1 MKRYTIRYRAT
12 DRRGQTVL
20 IVDDARG
27 TPYLF
32 AGESLQRPVTGA
44 DAGAA
49 LARQLAHEA
58 IWLRVPAVSP
68 YTLAELRHL
77 LAAPG
82 TTAGAVR
89 A

>member
-1 MKRYTIRYRAT
+1 MTRYTLRYRAT
-12 DRRGQTVL
+12 DRCGCTIL

-27 TPYLF
+27 TAYLF

-44 DAGAA
+44 DADAA

-68 YTLAELRHL
+68 YTLAELRD
-77 LAAPG
+77 
-82 TTAGAVR
+82 
-89 A
+89 